1 MARDSRRTFFILIV
15 LMVAL
20 VLYFNFAPKSTPYET
35 SDYIEVTASEANPQ
49 KVLRVALSEQGRT
62 LFTRGLDEVL
72 KRDLGAAIGTFSD
85 LVDLEP
91 NSPGA
96 YEHLGRVLLLANRRD
111 EAREIFTQ
119 GFALVEEEPHW
130 SESFVRW
137 IKGTEATDYIPVA
150 DLMINRQF
158 PGQLA
163 YLVEHRMRPM
173 QQGFLGASHILL
185 DRTRL
190 SFPTP
195 IRLPFELL
203 TNAAAGTGTLVLG
216 SSRAREAFRP
226 DVFESVAAGSYAPA
240 VNLASSQAAPVFW
253 LGLVQHL
260 KEVALPGNKKI
271 KAAIVMADPESL
283 ADMWLRPFVPP
294 KPVNESMIGGPQSGK
309 VRMHEAWPVWT
320 GLSQIGQW
328 QIPEN
333 WEALATDPYA
343 NGLNHDSQGTAYKFH
358 GLGPKNVAAFKKLL
372 VLLKEIAEVVLV
384 VEAPLSPMQF
394 SLVSQDSSRSE
405 LEKLSAEANVPF
417 TVQTPG
423 QWGLTEKHFFGAKAY
438 ALDKMDWWHVN
449 YVGADV
455 FTTNLASVVGSQ

>member
-1 MARDSRRTFFILIV
+1 MARDSRRTFFVLIV

-20 VLYFNFAPKSTPYET
+20 VLYFNFGPKSTPYQTTEYIQIT
-35 SDYIEVTASEANPQ
+35 GSDVNPQ
-49 KVLRVALSEQGRT
+49 KVLRVALSEAGRA
-62 LFTRGLDEVL
+62 LFRRGLDQVL
-72 KRDLGAAIGTFSD
+72 KRDLGAAIGTFSE

-96 YEHLGRVLLLANRRD
+96 YEQLGRVLLLANRRD

-137 IKGTEATDYIPVA
+137 IKRTEASDYIPVA

-158 PGQLA
+158 PSQLP
-163 YLVEHRMRPM
+163 YLIEHRLRPT
-173 QQGFLGASHILL
+173 QQGFLDTSHILL

-195 IRLPFELL
+195 ANLPFEIL

-226 DVFESVAAGSYAPA
+226 DVFESIAAEHYAPA
-240 VNLASSQAAPVFW
+240 VNLSSAQGAPTFW

-260 KEVALPGNKKI
+260 KASVLLGAKKI
-271 KAAIVMADPESL
+271 KAAIVLADPESL
-283 ADMWLRPFVPP
+283 ADMWLHPFTPP
-294 KPVNESMIGGPQSGK
+294 QPVTKGALEGPQSSK
-309 VRMHEAWPVWT
+309 VRMHETWPVWT

-328 QIPEN
+328 QVPEN
-333 WEALATDPYA
+333 WEALAKDPYA
-343 NGLNHDSQGTAYKFH
+343 NGLNHQGQGVAYEFD
-358 GLGPKNVAAFKKLL
+358 GLGPKNVEAFKELL
-372 VLLKEIAEVVLV
+372 VLLKEIAEVVHV
-384 VEAPLSPMQF
+384 VEAPLSPMQYA
-394 SLVSQDSSRSE
+394 LVSESSSRRE
-405 LEKLSAEANVPF
+405 LEQLSAEADVPF
-417 TVQTPG
+417 TVKTPN
-423 QWGLTEKHFFGAKAY
+423 QWGLTEKHFFGARAH
-438 ALDKMDWWHVN
+438 ALDKMDWWHLN
-449 YVGADV
+449 YSGADL